1 MERPEYFECLCS
13 SQEHLWRLWFD
24 DDPSE
29 PVVYASFF
37 LAELPWYGRLAAA
50 FKYIFGYKCR
60 YGHFEE
66 FILNPDDCERMIGI
80 LRRLKEAKG
89 T

>member
-1 MERPEYFECLCS
+1 VRPEYFECRCS
-13 SQEHLWRLWFD
+13 AQEHLWRIWFD
-24 DDPSE
+24 DDSYE

-37 LAELPWYGRLAAA
+37 LAELPWYRRLAAA
-50 FKYIFGYKCR
+50 VKYIFGYKCR

-66 FILNPDDCERMIGI
+66 FILSPDDCDRMIGI
-80 LRRLKEAKG
+80 LQRLKEAKK